1 MTITTEAIYEQGVL
15 RLLEP
20 MSLVDGT
27 RVEIIIVSSTPTSE
41 NDNPAD
47 ILAAIAAL
55 PLETQEG
62 EFNGRDH
69 DQVLYG
75 PQEAR

>member
-27 RVEIIIVSSTPTSE
+27 RVEIIIISGASIPE
-41 NDNPAD
+41 DGNPAD
-47 ILAAIAAL
+47 ILAAIASM
-55 PLETQEG
+55 PLEDQEG
-62 EFNGRDH
+62 EFSGRDH

-75 PQEAR
+75 PQGVR

>member
-1 MTITTEAIYEQGVL
+1 MTKTTEAIYEQGVL

-27 RVEIIIVSSTPTSE
+27 RVEVIIISSTPTPES
-41 NDNPAD
+41 NNPAD
-47 ILAAIAAL
+47 ILAAIAAM
-55 PLETQEG
+55 PLGEG
-62 EFNGRDH
+62 VDFSGRDH

-75 PQEAR
+75 QQGAR

>member
-27 RVEIIIVSSTPTSE
+27 RVEIIIISSTPIPE
-41 NDNPAD
+41 DGNPAD
-47 ILAAIAAL
+47 ILAAIAAM
-55 PLETQEG
+55 PLEDRGG
-62 EFNGRDH
+62 EFSGRDH
-69 DQVLYG
+69 DKVLYG
-75 PQEAR
+75 QQGAR

>member
-27 RVEIIIVSSTPTSE
+27 RVEIIIVSSTPTPE

-47 ILAAIAAL
+47 ILAAIAAM
-55 PLETQEG
+55 PLENQEG
-62 EFNGRDH
+62 EFSGRDH

-75 PQEAR
+75 SQGAR